1 MTDPTYANPH
11 RSIRRHLALGLLLVV
26 VVVFGIGGWAVAT
39 QISGA
44 VIAPGQIVVS
54 SSLKKVQHP
63 TGGIVGELLVKEG
76 DSVHAGDVL
85 LRLDKTVAEANLAIL
100 SNNLDE
106 FEARQARNE
115 AERDGAAELVFDEDL
130 LARAEDPDVARI
142 LAGEKKL
149 FDTRRFLRDGRKAQL
164 EERIA
169 QLKEE
174 IHGLEFQL
182 TSKTREIEFIGTELK
197 SVRQLWSDNLVS
209 IQRVTA
215 LERDGARLEGEK
227 GLLIANIAQTRG
239 RIVETQ
245 LQILQIDQDMRS
257 EVATEL
263 ADLRAKLSETRERIV
278 TARDQLSRVEIR
290 APQDGVIHQMAAHT
304 IGGVVGPGEP
314 IMLVVPNNDQLEA
327 EARVAPPFIDQ
338 LAVGQPAVVRLSA
351 MAQWETPELAG
362 TVGRISPDI
371 VPPTENGGEGFY
383 SVRITLSPAELA
395 RLDGVR
401 LMPGMQLEAFIKTG
415 DRSVLSYLVKPLT
428 DQVARSFRGR

>member
-1 MTDPTYANPH
+1 MTPTPPSNPH
-11 RSIRRHLALGLLLVV
+11 RSIRRHLVLGLALAFAVM
-26 VVVFGIGGWAVAT
+26 FGVGGWAVAT

-44 VIAPGQIVVS
+44 VIAPGQLVVY

-76 DSVHAGDVL
+76 DSVRAGEVV

-100 SNNLDE
+100 TNNLDE

-115 AERDGAAELVFDEDL
+115 AERDGAAELVFASQL
-130 LARAEDPDVARI
+130 LSRAEDPDVARI

-149 FDTRRFLRDGRKAQL
+149 FETRRFLREGRKAQL
-164 EERIA
+164 EERVA
-169 QLKEE
+169 QLREE
-174 IHGLEFQL
+174 IRGLEFQL
-182 TSKTREIEFIGTELK
+182 ASKTREIDLIGTELA

-227 GLLIANIAQTRG
+227 GLLIANIAQTKG

-245 LQILQIDQDMRS
+245 MQVLQIDQDMRS

-263 ADLRAKLSETRERIV
+263 SDLRARLSETRERIV
-278 TARDQLSRVEIR
+278 TAQDQLRRVDIR
-290 APQDGVIHQMAAHT
+290 APQDGVVHQLAVHT

-327 EARVAPPFIDQ
+327 EARVPPPFIDQ
-338 LAVGQPAVVRLSA
+338 LAVGQPAVVRLTA
-351 MAQWETPELAG
+351 GAQWETPELNG
-362 TVGRISPDI
+362 TVNRISADL
-371 VPPTENGGEGFY
+371 VPNPTAGGESYY
-383 SVRITLSPAELA
+383 SVRIALPPAELA
-395 RLDGVR
+395 RLDGLKLV
-401 LMPGMQLEAFIKTG
+401 PGMPLEAFIKTG
-415 DRSVLSYLVKPLT
+415 DRTVLSYLVKPLT